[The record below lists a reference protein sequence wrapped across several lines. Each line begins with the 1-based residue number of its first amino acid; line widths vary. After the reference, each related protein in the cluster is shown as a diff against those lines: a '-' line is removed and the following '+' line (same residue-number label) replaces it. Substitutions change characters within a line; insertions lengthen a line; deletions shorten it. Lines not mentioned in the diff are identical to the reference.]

1 MEKFTKKVARELNVN
16 IPVGSGIVDLSVTDR
31 YSMFKAGPMLAVS
44 VCIVFAHEARMP
56 VLLPSAFLPPKIVN
70 PSSSSWSWL
79 VKHWEESGNVPTAGT
94 HITYIC

>member
-1 MEKFTKKVARELNVN
+1 MGGSNTRMEKFTKKVARELNVS

-56 VLLPSAFLPPKIVN
+56 VLLPSAFLRRLSTLLNQVGPR
-70 PSSSSWSWL
+70 
-79 VKHWEESGNVPTAGT
+79 
-94 HITYIC
+94 